1 MKTIKDNVIESCTHW
16 IEECKMN
23 KVPTPTRIFYEDVI
37 TILREME
44 KAEPVYQYQMTDEG
58 DEWSDCD
65 ENDYQQHGLP
75 CYADIR
81 KVRILYTAPQPA
93 LVATVNAELLE
104 ASKDFVER
112 VNKNIYPKPDKPKS
126 DWAIL
131 QNLIAAIKQ
140 AEQSK

>member
-23 KVPTPTRIFYEDVI
+23 KVPTPTKRFYEDVI
-37 TILREME
+37 TILRGVDS
-44 KAEPVYQYQMTDEG
+44 EPVTT
-58 DEWSDCD
+58 
-65 ENDYQQHGLP
+65 
-75 CYADIR
+75 I
-81 KVRILYTAPQPA
+81 
-93 LVATVNAELLE
+93 NAELLE

-140 AEQSK
+140 AEQS